1 MAITNADGS
10 IILTTKVDDSGL
22 KKWFESVKNGT
33 NQATEAT
40 KKYERQ
46 AKQSGEKVKLSFDD
60 VGKSIQKV
68 ASCLG
73 IAFGI
78 KAFVQFSNASANM
91 ATQTEASIQ
100 RLVDIYGSAS
110 DSVGDFI
117 DANARALGMS
127 KAAAA
132 SFSSVY
138 GNLFSVWADQR
149 TNAELTNRYLQA
161 TAVVAS
167 KTGRTVEDVQER
179 IRSGLLGNTEAI
191 EDLGIFVNVKTI
203 EMTEAFKKMA
213 DGKSWA
219 QLDAYTQQQIR
230 SIAILE
236 QATAKY
242 GNEVAETSAIIR
254 ARYQAAYQDFQ
265 NSWGNIINTVLLP
278 VLTILTKIFNIAT
291 VGLNFLAGKSG
302 KIIGNTESIKN
313 NSQKTAENI
322 QEQYEN
328 QKELNKELKKTLAS
342 FDEAQILSSQNGS
355 AGASGGTSTAGGG
368 LQGTGLDFGA
378 ELDGSKYI
386 EEVDKTLTAIMGIVS
401 LSLVAVGLIL
411 LFTGNIVWGLG
422 FIIAGAFTF
431 AVTTATASEYNY
443 DGVIQMLTTIMG
455 VAGGALLA
463 LGIILLF
470 IGGVVGKG
478 VAVGMIIAGA
488 ALIVSAVA
496 TNAALV
502 PDDVEAWLSI
512 ITGIAGGALLALGV
526 ILCMVGSVPLGVGL
540 IIAGA
545 VSLVAAVAL
554 NFEEVT
560 NKITGWVAVI
570 MAIAGAAL
578 LVLGIVLC
586 VTGVALPLGIA
597 LIAVGAIS
605 LVTPVV
611 LNWNMIKESVTAF
624 IKENVGLIIGIAS
637 ALLVLGII
645 LCITGVALPIGIA
658 LIVAGAGILVAEIT
672 LNWNSIKTSIQKF
685 LKDNAGLII
694 GIGTALLVLG
704 IILCVTGVALPLGIA
719 LIVAGGTMLF
729 ATVALNWDAIKARIK
744 KFVKDNAGLII
755 GIASA
760 LLVLGIILCVAG
772 VSFPIGIALI
782 VAGAGILV
790 TEVALNWNEV
800 KNKAT
805 AMFNSIFDWV
815 KTWGLLVLGIILC
828 VTGVGIPL
836 GVALIAK
843 GAENLTKAQNPL
855 WNTMLEKVKEI
866 WQKIKDFWNKNIAPV
881 FTAQWWK
888 NLAIKAGNG
897 LITGF
902 ENAVNGII
910 TLFERMIN
918 YIVNG
923 LNKISISIPDWVPNI
938 GGKRFGVNLSQVS
951 LPRVSIPR
959 LAQGAVIPPNREFL
973 AVLGD
978 QKQGTNIETPLA
990 TMVEAFQMALDSRQ
1004 NSTTKEEHYYLNE
1017 TEIMTLF
1024 YRLAKGGERLQ
1035 GESLVV
1041 GGAY

>member
-1 MAITNADGS
+1 MAIANSDGS
-10 IILTTKVDDSGL
+10 IILSTKVDTSGL
-22 KKWFESVKNGT
+22 NKGLSQMQSK
-33 NQATEAT
+33 AT
-40 KKYERQ
+40 KLTKTFS
-46 AKQSGEKVKLSFDD
+46 ALGSAIA
-60 VGKSIQKV
+60 SIFAINK
-68 ASCLG
+68 
-73 IAFGI
+73 II
-78 KAFVQFSNASANM
+78 QFSDKAANV
-91 ATQTEASIQ
+91 ATQTEASVQ
-100 RLVDIYGSAS
+100 RLIDIYGEAS
-110 DSVGDFI
+110 VAVGDFI
-117 DANARALGMS
+117 DQNARALGMS
-127 KAAAA
+127 KSAAA

-138 GNLFSVWADQR
+138 GNLFSVWADQS
-149 TNAELTNRYLQA
+149 TNSELTNRYLQA

-167 KTGRTVEDVQER
+167 KTDRTVEDVQER

-203 EMTEAFKKMA
+203 EMTDAFKKMA

-242 GNEVAETSAIIR
+242 GNEVAETSATIR

-265 NSWGNIINTVLLP
+265 NSWGNIVNTVLLP
-278 VLTILTKIFNIAT
+278 VLTTLTKIFNIAT
-291 VGLNFLAGKSG
+291 AGLNFLAGKSG
-302 KIIGNTESIKN
+302 KTLENTEGINYS
-313 NSQKTAENI
+313 SQKTAENI
-322 QEQYEN
+322 QEQYDN
-328 QKELNKELKKTLAS
+328 QKELNKEVKKTLAS
-342 FDEAQILSSQNGS
+342 FDEAQILSSQTGS
-355 AGASGGTSTAGGG
+355 AGISGGASTAGGE
-368 LQGTGLDFGA
+368 LQGTGFDFSA
-378 ELDGSKYI
+378 NIDGSKYV
-386 EEVDKTLTAIMGIVS
+386 EEIDKTLTAIMGIVS
-401 LSLVAVGLIL
+401 VSLVAIGLIL
-411 LFTGNIVWGLG
+411 LFTGNILWGIG
-422 FIIAGAFTF
+422 FIIAGAAIF
-431 AVTTATASEYNY
+431 AVTTAVASEYNY
-443 DGVIQMLTTIMG
+443 DGIIQMLTTIMG
-455 VAGGALLA
+455 IAGGALLA
-463 LGIILLF
+463 LGIILLW

-526 ILCMVGSVPLGVGL
+526 IICMFGPASLGLGVGL

-554 NFEEVT
+554 NFEEVI

-586 VTGVALPLGIA
+586 VTSVALPLGIA
-597 LIAVGAIS
+597 LIAAGAIS
-605 LVTPVV
+605 LVTPVA
-611 LNWNMIKESVTAF
+611 LNWDLIKTSIEKF
-624 IKENVGLIIGIAS
+624 INENVGLIIGIAS

-645 LCITGVALPIGIA
+645 LCVVGVGVGLPIGIA
-658 LIVAGAGILVAEIT
+658 LII
-672 LNWNSIKTSIQKF
+672 
-685 LKDNAGLII
+685 
-694 GIGTALLVLG
+694 
-704 IILCVTGVALPLGIA
+704 
-719 LIVAGGTMLF
+719 
-729 ATVALNWDAIKARIK
+729 
-744 KFVKDNAGLII
+744 
-755 GIASA
+755 
-760 LLVLGIILCVAG
+760 
-772 VSFPIGIALI
+772 
-782 VAGAGILV
+782 AGAGILV
-790 TEVALNWNEV
+790 TEVALNWDEMKTKIESFIQKNSRIILGVAGALIVLGVILCITGVLPIGIAFIVAGATAIGATAVLNWDEI
-800 KNKAT
+800 KNKTQAT
-805 AMFNSIFDWV
+805 FNAISEWV

-836 GVALIAK
+836 GIALIAK
-843 GAENLTKAQNPL
+843 GAANLTESQNPL
-855 WNTMLEKVKEI
+855 WNTMLNSVKET
-866 WQKIKDFWNKNIAPV
+866 WQKIKDFWNNNIAHI
-881 FTAQWWK
+881 FTLVWWK
-888 NLAIKAGNG
+888 NLAINAGNG

-902 ENAVNGII
+902 ENAVNSII
-910 TLFERMIN
+910 TMFERMIN
-918 YIVNG
+918 YIVTE
-923 LNKISISIPDWVPNI
+923 LNEISITIPDWVPGI
-938 GGKRFGVNLSQVS
+938 GGKKFGFD
-951 LPRVSIPR
+951 LPPVTLKRVSIPR